1 MTSARCVAFCENKC
15 VANLQ
20 NAGKFQS
27 CLDCAKASDIYE
39 FFKDTCTQLG
49 HEVGTASSDGK
60 SSDSKSDGK
69 SGARSLSVSVAAVAA
84 GAVAAALF

>member
-1 MTSARCVAFCENKC
+1 MEAC
-15 VANLQ
+15 VANFQ

-27 CLDCAKASDIYE
+27 CLDCAKGSNIYE
-39 FFKDTCTQLG
+39 FFKNTCKELG
-49 HEVGTASSDGK
+49 HEVGTA

-69 SGARSLSVSVAAVAA
+69 SGAGALSVSVAAVAA